1 MEPLEHLHLMARAKI
16 PAFVL
21 FHDPSILPEVICA
34 SIVRCF
40 DDRVTVVRLRSD
52 HVTADEGAF
61 IRDTLFDGR
70 VLLVIVAP
78 QARKLPADMLKA
90 WEFFR
95 EDPHHSSTSAGRFI
109 HFDSEHARLKLGML
123 GLVLPKNYEGG
134 TLQSNMTVRIRS
146 ADELGAS
153 RSPLEE
159 VRTVGRAAV
168 SVSMKTLCF
177 LHHRD
182 PAGASPHDSF
192 KEIIEGRRPLTWSDL
207 QRVLQQQP
215 DYHMFSILE
224 GFAAEG
230 RVSTEQLDLAAE
242 TIAYLSGECSEDE
255 RIGWRGLA

>member
-1 MEPLEHLHLMARAKI
+1 
-16 PAFVL
+16 
-21 FHDPSILPEVICA
+21 
-34 SIVRCF
+34 
-40 DDRVTVVRLRSD
+40 
-52 HVTADEGAF
+52 
-61 IRDTLFDGR
+61 
-70 VLLVIVAP
+70 
-78 QARKLPADMLKA
+78 
-90 WEFFR
+90 
-95 EDPHHSSTSAGRFI
+95 
-109 HFDSEHARLKLGML
+109 
-123 GLVLPKNYEGG
+123 
-134 TLQSNMTVRIRS
+134 
-146 ADELGAS
+146 AS

-255 RIGWRGLA
+255 RIGWRGLAPSIYHALWIYRFLERAGCVFRGQCDSRWRQDTTLLRAEPDGTPAMLASVVERLHRTQAFLDALAAREQEIVGRPLDEYERLAIAQHYGM